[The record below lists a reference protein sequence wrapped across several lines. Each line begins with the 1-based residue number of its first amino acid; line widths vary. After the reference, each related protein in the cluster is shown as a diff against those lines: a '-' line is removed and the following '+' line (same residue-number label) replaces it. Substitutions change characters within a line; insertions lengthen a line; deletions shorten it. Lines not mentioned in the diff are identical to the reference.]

1 MNYKAPDNSL
11 HVIELEFSHLLP
23 AGSVPITDEE
33 AEALRPRPDAATI
46 IEAKKAAIRIVREG
60 ILNRLAGIAFAA
72 QLSGD
77 TDTTAAFLVVRQG
90 LLDITANLPTDPELV
105 DSEVLTRY
113 GALVAQCTPAMIT
126 AFAGVDA

>member
-1 MNYKAPDNSL
+1 
-11 HVIELEFSHLLP
+11 
-23 AGSVPITDEE
+23 
-33 AEALRPRPDAATI
+33 
-46 IEAKKAAIRIVREG
+46 
-60 ILNRLAGIAFAA
+60 A

-90 LLDITANLPTDPELV
+90 LLDITANLPTAPELV